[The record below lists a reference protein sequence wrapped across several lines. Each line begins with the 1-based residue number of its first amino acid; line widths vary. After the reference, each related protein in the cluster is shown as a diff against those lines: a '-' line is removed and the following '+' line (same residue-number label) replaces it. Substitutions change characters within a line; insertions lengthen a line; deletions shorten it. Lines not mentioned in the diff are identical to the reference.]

1 LLGYHGTAAKA
12 DDVAVRVLY
21 IEVPFK
27 IGEDRMAYD
36 GREWTPVSGERSF
49 LLATIL
55 RSQEDLYKRLATGH
69 RDFVCHV
76 AQAAAE
82 DFRVEIVEHKP
93 EPPR

>member
-1 LLGYHGTAAKA
+1 
-12 DDVAVRVLY
+12 VV
-21 IEVPFK
+21 IQ

-69 RDFVCHV
+69 RDFVYHV
-76 AQAAAE
+76 AQDATE
-82 DFRVEIVEHKP
+82 DFRKKC
-93 EPPR
+93 